1 MRTLSIALLALAIA
15 GCETTSGTGR
25 KSIAERAAELQRYR
39 EQKAAEEEEV
49 RRKAIAEGRDP
60 DEAVREM
67 RAPQKTPATPA
78 TPETPATPV
87 TAETPATPATP
98 ETPATPA
105 APLAPALPVGPRTG
119 MFGLR
124 ASLLGSTLGLGESAG
139 SSSTVGI
146 RYFFTETVGV
156 DLDAGFAYAS
166 VGETSLTGLS
176 LGLGLNAYGGTP
188 GKALRP
194 FFSLAGSLSQ
204 VGAANT
210 NTAVVTLAAGGG
222 LEYWLAPQLSV
233 STSLLVGLATV
244 PNAKTLVIGT
254 FRPGL
259 GVTLYTE

>member
-1 MRTLSIALLALAIA
+1 MRTLSIALLVLALT
-15 GCETTSGTGR
+15 GCETTTGTGR
-25 KSIAERAAELQRYR
+25 KSAAERAAEIQRYR
-39 EQKAAEEEEV
+39 EQKAAEEEV
-49 RRKAIAEGRDP
+49 RQKAIAEGRDP
-60 DEAVREM
+60 DEAVKKAMAET
-67 RAPQKTPATPA
+67 APATPA
-78 TPETPATPV
+78 TP
-87 TAETPATPATP
+87 ETPATPATP

-105 APLAPALPVGPRTG
+105 AAPLAPAAPALPVGPRMG
-119 MFGLR
+119 LFGLR

-166 VGETSLTGLS
+166 VGDTSVTGLS
-176 LGLGLNAYGGTP
+176 LGLGLNAYGGAP

-194 FFSLAGSLSQ
+194 FFSVAGSLNQ

-210 NTAVVTLAAGGG
+210 STTLVTLAAGGG

-233 STSLLVGLATV
+233 STSLLLGLATV
-244 PNAKTLVIGT
+244 PNADTLVIGT

>member
-1 MRTLSIALLALAIA
+1 MRTLSIALLALAIT
-15 GCETTSGTGR
+15 GCETTSGTTRR
-25 KSIAERAAELQRYR
+25 KSAAERAAEIQRYR
-39 EQKAAEEEEV
+39 EQKAAEEEARQKALAEV
-49 RRKAIAEGRDP
+49 RDP
-60 DEAVREM
+60 DAGNT
-67 RAPQKTPATPA
+67 QD
-78 TPETPATPV
+78 
-87 TAETPATPATP
+87 TAGTAPATPATP

-105 APLAPALPVGPRTG
+105 TPAAPATPAVTPMAPLTPALPVGPRMG
-119 MFGLR
+119 LFGLR

-139 SSSTVGI
+139 TSSSVGI
-146 RYFFTETVGV
+146 RYFINERAGI

-166 VGETSLTGLS
+166 QGKTSLTGLS
-176 LGLGLNAYGGTP
+176 LGLGLNIYSDSP

-194 FFSLAGSLSQ
+194 FFSLAGSLNQ

-210 NTAVVTLAAGGG
+210 STSVLTLAAGGG

-244 PNAKTLVIGT
+244 PNADTLVIGT

>member
-1 MRTLSIALLALAIA
+1 MRHLIIALLALAIT

-25 KSIAERAAELQRYR
+25 KTAAERAAEIQRYR
-39 EQKAAEEEEV
+39 EQKAAEEEA
-49 RRKAIAEGRDP
+49 RKKAIAEGRET
-60 DEAVREM
+60 DEGK
-67 RAPQKTPATPA
+67 KTDTAGTAPATPG
-78 TPETPATPV
+78 
-87 TAETPATPATP
+87 TPATPATP

-105 APLAPALPVGPRTG
+105 AAGTPVAPAAPALPVGPKTG
-119 MFGLR
+119 LFGLR

-139 SSSTVGI
+139 SSSTVGV
-146 RYFFTETVGV
+146 RYFFTDTVGV

-166 VGETSLTGLS
+166 LGDTSVTGLS

-194 FFSLAGSLSQ
+194 FFSLAGTLNRM
-204 VGAANT
+204 GAADIGST
-210 NTAVVTLAAGGG
+210 VLTLAAGGG

-233 STSLLVGLATV
+233 STSLLLGVATV
-244 PNAKTLVIGT
+244 SGADTLVIGT